1 MRRIEE
7 GWMMRKAM
15 IAMALVGVAEPAMA
29 QVVTSKAKTAD
40 YEFSYAYPAA
50 AARIA
55 GLKAWLDAERTR
67 IQAKTARDAA
77 AGHREARKAGFPFNR
92 YSFDQTWKV
101 VTDTPRFLSLSGDS
115 YNFTGGAHGSPAS
128 YGLLWDKAAGRRLD
142 PKAVFVSLPALQA
155 ATRGDYCSRLKA
167 EQRRRNQG
175 EVSSMNACPPV
186 KDLTVLLGSTNGRAI
201 DRIGLIADPYVAGSY
216 AEGAYEVTLPVTS
229 AVVGAVKP
237 GYRGAFAV
245 RP

>member
-1 MRRIEE
+1 MDGVEE
-7 GWMMRKAM
+7 GRMMRKMM
-15 IAMALVGVAEPAMA
+15 IALALVGVAGPAMA
-29 QVVTSKAKTAD
+29 QVVTSKARTAD

-50 AARIA
+50 AARIP
-55 GLKAWLDAERTR
+55 GLKTWLDAERTR
-67 IQAKTARDAA
+67 IRAKTARDGAA
-77 AGHREARKAGFPFNR
+77 ARREARKAGFPFHR

-115 YNFTGGAHGSPAS
+115 YSFTGGAHGSPAS

-155 ATRGDYCSRLKA
+155 AIRNDYCTRLKA

-175 EVSSMNACPPV
+175 EVSSMNACPPL

-216 AEGAYEVTLPVTS
+216 AEGAYEVTLPVTQ
-229 AVVGAVKP
+229 VILGAVKP
-237 GYRGAFAV
+237 DYRGTFVV
-245 RP
+245 RR